1 VEAASFRKM
10 RNLLGVVRTP
20 QTDPTLRLIETVH
33 CLSCSAV
40 YAKPRRGGTT
50 ETNPG
55 CPECGYLGWSSFS
68 EERRP
73 ERLRSFGDPQR
84 NRLVRSR

>member
-1 VEAASFRKM
+1 M
-10 RNLLGVVRTP
+10 RNLLGVLARTP
-20 QTDPTLRLIETVH
+20 QTDRALRVIETVH

-55 CPECGYLGWSSFS
+55 CPKCGYLGWSSFS
-68 EERRP
+68 EERPP
-73 ERLRSFGDPQR
+73 ERFRSAADPLRS
-84 NRLVRSR
+84 RLAQSR

>member
-1 VEAASFRKM
+1 MRKF
-10 RNLLGVVRTP
+10 RNLLGVLAQTP
-20 QTDPTLRLIETVH
+20 QTDPTLRVIETVH

-55 CPECGYLGWSSFS
+55 CPTCGYLGWSPVS
-68 EERRP
+68 P
-73 ERLRSFGDPQR
+73 TGGHERLRSFVDPQHS
-84 NRLVRSR
+84 RLAQ